1 MAMVLGI
8 DFFNGIVK
16 GLKAPKIGV
25 QQFVAPKTLVLA
37 SGRSCV
43 KKNKRQEKED
53 VNVTP
58 ERKNIHFA
66 NIYPSQK

>member
-25 QQFVAPKTLVLA
+25 QQFVAPKILVLA

-43 KKNKRQEKED
+43 KKNKNQEKED
-53 VNVTP
+53 VNVTTK
-58 ERKNIHFA
+58 RKTIHFA
-66 NIYPSQK
+66 NIYLVKE

>member
-1 MAMVLGI
+1 MAVILGI
-8 DFFNGIVK
+8 DSFNGIVK
-16 GLKAPKIGV
+16 GLKAPKISV
-25 QQFVAPKTLVLA
+25 PKFVAPKILVDA
-37 SGRSCV
+37 SGRRCV

-58 ERKNIHFA
+58 ERKTIHFA